1 MEEESITVLH
11 NNCFGGW
18 TINPIVTD
26 LYNERRNAIIP
37 IKYMPDDYASE
48 VTRHD
53 PILVDIYHELGETFD
68 NDRSISQTNA
78 ETIPAKYKDYY
89 HIEEYEGRET
99 VVINMDKYEFAVLKE
114 QIRLLLENTATT
126 DAEKIAA
133 VRQLL

>member
-89 HIEEYEGRET
+89 HIEEFDGRET

>member
-68 NDRSISQTNA
+68 DNRSISQTKA

-89 HIEEYEGRET
+89 HIEEFDGRET